1 MLNSIHAF
9 GASHARRPVP
19 AADRDDDRR
28 VDRLVASRA
37 ESLRSEHR
45 LDSLLSREAIFLLNN
60 LLLVA
65 LCFVVF
71 WGTFFPLI
79 AEAVTGRQRN
89 IGPPVYEQFVVPLAL
104 LLVLRGRHRAG
115 DRVAAR
121 DRREPA
127 AQPRAAPRS
136 RRSSCWSVLIAL
148 GVRRA
153 RSRRC

>member
-1 MLNSIHAF
+1 MLAILGTFLVRSGVLNSIHAF
-9 GASHARRPVP
+9 GASTLGVP
-19 AADRDDDRR
+19 FLLLIAAMIAGSIY
-28 VDRLVASRA
+28 LVASRA
-37 ESLRSEHR
+37 ESPRSPHR

-104 LLVLRGRHRAG
+104 LLVLAAG
-115 DRVAAR
+115 IGPVIAW
-121 DRREPA
+121 RRCYGLEPP
-127 AQPRAAPRS
+127 AQPRPARGRGADRCW
-136 RRSSCWSVLIAL
+136 RR
-148 GVRRA
+148 
-153 RSRRC
+153 